1 MCHVEHLTARR
12 QADLRVHG
20 SFLYGLRLACLAA
33 CGSAHFLSAQSL
45 IQGRAT
51 LGLSNGHR
59 VWQAVEFLPPRKWD
73 RRALDAHRSPRR
85 MRLSS
90 WYLQPDR
97 HIRDPFSLGDATS
110 EDILMF
116 EGKLACGLR
125 RSLIR

>member
-1 MCHVEHLTARR
+1 MRHVEHLTARR

-20 SFLYGLRLACLAA
+20 SVPYGLRLACLAA
-33 CGSAHFLSAQSL
+33 CGCGSAHFLSAQSL

-59 VWQAVEFLPPRKWD
+59 VWQAVEFLPPRKRG

-90 WYLQPDR
+90 WYLRPDR
-97 HIRDPFSLGDATS
+97 HIRDP
-110 EDILMF
+110 ILA
-116 EGKLACGLR
+116 G
-125 RSLIR
+125 